1 MYFFPCP
8 FEYTLTE
15 AIKEQSRILVNPNA
29 ASSLFPANWGEKRV
43 NRRRS
48 KQHYWQ
54 KGALAAAGGAAALLL
69 LIWLIYRRQSLL
81 MVLTPFLISLILAY
95 LLLPLVRVMERRGIS
110 RLAAIVVI
118 YLVFAI
124 IVLVLCVR
132 VMPLFLDDLQALA
145 LQLPEYASRLQELLT
160 HLQEDYRRFN
170 LPVYVRELIDN
181 NIQGL
186 GNLLTAE
193 LERSYNFLINLFGRV
208 LLLLLV
214 PVLTFYFL
222 RDEALLKEKLLAL
235 LPYRARRRLVAM
247 AVEIDIA
254 LGAFIR
260 GALLVSLAVGLMTY
274 VGLLILGVKFPLVLS
289 IIVGITN
296 LIPYIG
302 PIIGAVPAL
311 LVALLEEPLL
321 ALKVL
326 ILIVV
331 VQQVEAQ
338 LITPYVIGR
347 SARMHPLAII
357 LILLLAGKLFGI
369 TGLILAIPAAIA
381 VRILVKHL
389 LPVFRRW

>member
-1 MYFFPCP
+1 
-8 FEYTLTE
+8 
-15 AIKEQSRILVNPNA
+15 
-29 ASSLFPANWGEKRV
+29 V
-43 NRRRS
+43 NRRRTN
-48 KQHYWQ
+48 QHYWR
-54 KGALAAAGGAAALLL
+54 KGATAVAGGVAALLF
-69 LIWLIYRRQSLL
+69 LIWVIYQRQSLL
-81 MVLTPFLISLILAY
+81 MVLTPFLISIVLAY
-95 LLLPLVRVMERRGIS
+95 LLLPLVRAMERRRIS
-110 RLAAIVVI
+110 RIAAIVVI
-118 YLVFAI
+118 YLIFAI
-124 IVLVLCVR
+124 IVLLLCVR
-132 VMPLFLDDLQALA
+132 VMPLFLGDLQELA
-145 LQLPEYASRLQELLT
+145 LQLPGYASQLQELLT

-170 LPVYVRELIDN
+170 LPGYVRDLIDN

-193 LERSYNFLINLFGRV
+193 LERSYNFLIGLFGRV

-214 PVLTFYFL
+214 PILTFYFL
-222 RDEALLKEKLLAL
+222 RDEAILKEKLLAL
-235 LPYRARRRLVAM
+235 FPGRARRRLVAL
-247 AVEIDIA
+247 AVDIDTA

-274 VGLLILGVKFPLVLS
+274 IGLLILGVKYPLVLS
-289 IIVGITN
+289 IIAGITN

-311 LVALLEEPLL
+311 LIALLEEPLL
-321 ALKVL
+321 SLKVL

-331 VQQVEAQ
+331 VQQVESQ

-369 TGLILAIPAAIA
+369 TGLILAIPAAIV

-389 LPVFRRW
+389 LPVVKKW